1 MMRYLKWALCCGLMG
16 ITLPALAS
24 EKPIRFWNLTAE
36 TIAELYLAPT
46 GTSNFGPNQCLNDKD
61 KTVETDEMLIVK
73 DIKPGKYDL
82 KIKDVSGRSCL
93 IKSVTVKAH
102 ETFSLSEKDLKDCT
116 K

>member
-1 MMRYLKWALCCGLMG
+1 MMRFLQLTLCGGL
-16 ITLPALAS
+16 ITVTLPALAAD
-24 EKPIRFWNLTAE
+24 KPIRFWNLTAE
-36 TIAELYLAPT
+36 TISELYLAPT

-61 KTVETDEMLIVK
+61 GTVETDELVAVK
-73 DIKPGKYDL
+73 DIKPGKYDV

-102 ETFSLSEKDLKDCT
+102 ENFAVSEKELKDCT